1 MSKKE
6 SLITTS
12 NRKGFGKKIKILQ
25 TQEIESLKRDLA
37 KLQSDLN
44 MSDKEILSIRV
55 MGRDISIACPPEDKP
70 LLLEAS
76 TILNKEIEQIPDKGN
91 ALILAALN
99 LAFQSKGTQV
109 SDDDSNKINQI
120 ISSIDDALN

>member
-1 MSKKE
+1 
-6 SLITTS
+6 
-12 NRKGFGKKIKILQ
+12 
-25 TQEIESLKRDLA
+25 
-37 KLQSDLN
+37 

-99 LAFQSKGTQV
+99 LAFQSLKGTQV

-120 ISSIDDALN
+120 ISSIDDALNESCLKKILHAEVNFKMYNLNTGSFANTFDIFEPILK

>member
-1 MSKKE
+1 
-6 SLITTS
+6 
-12 NRKGFGKKIKILQ
+12 
-25 TQEIESLKRDLA
+25 
-37 KLQSDLN
+37 

-55 MGRDISIACPPEDKP
+55 MGRDIQLLVLLRIKP

-99 LAFQSKGTQV
+99 LAFQSLKGTQV
-109 SDDDSNKINQI
+109 SDDDQI
-120 ISSIDDALN
+120 KLIK

>member
-1 MSKKE
+1 
-6 SLITTS
+6 
-12 NRKGFGKKIKILQ
+12 
-25 TQEIESLKRDLA
+25 
-37 KLQSDLN
+37 

-99 LAFQSKGTQV
+99 LAFQSLKGTQV

-120 ISSIDDALN
+120 IKHLNVQFNLNL

>member
-1 MSKKE
+1 MLPKLARCLYLVSVQ
-6 SLITTS
+6 SLCLELL
-12 NRKGFGKKIKILQ
+12 RPL
-25 TQEIESLKRDLA
+25 IEVA
-37 KLQSDLN
+37 Y
-44 MSDKEILSIRV
+44 
-55 MGRDISIACPPEDKP
+55 PHEDKP

-99 LAFQSKGTQV
+99 LAFQSLKGTQV

-120 ISSIDDALN
+120 ISSLDDALN

>member
-1 MSKKE
+1 
-6 SLITTS
+6 
-12 NRKGFGKKIKILQ
+12 
-25 TQEIESLKRDLA
+25 
-37 KLQSDLN
+37 

-55 MGRDISIACPPEDKP
+55 MGRDIAIACPPEDKP

-91 ALILAALN
+91 ALILASLN
-99 LAFQSKGTQV
+99 LAFQSLKGTQV